1 MRWPCVGLISTILFT
16 FVFTD
21 GPREG
26 MRGKKDED
34 SSGAAWDLDEED
46 VETGSRIKK
55 PFGPDR
61 FVGTRGKKDPLGARF
76 YGVRGKK
83 IPNKFLGMRGKK
95 SAGVPVVQLDDSDWS
110 KRASNLFNSFV
121 GMRGKKDF
129 NADDDAVWPISEVDS
144 IIEEQDDAP
153 ELRSSQPAADAE
165 TRRQN

>member
-1 MRWPCVGLISTILFT
+1 MILIFSLNFQVELLKIRRKG
-16 FVFTD
+16 V
-21 GPREG
+21 PP
-26 MRGKKDED
+26 
-34 SSGAAWDLDEED
+34 SAD
-46 VETGSRIKK
+46 V
-55 PFGPDR
+55 D
-61 FVGTRGKKDPLGARF
+61 
-76 YGVRGKK
+76 
-83 IPNKFLGMRGKK
+83 MRGKK